1 MIKFLRHIR
10 YNLMEQNKTGKYL
23 KYAIGEIVLVVIGIL
38 IALQINNW
46 NENRKTHRKEVIL
59 AEQLLEDARADS
71 VFFQSR
77 ITFQKK
83 RDTLFNNL
91 INLSKQI
98 AVDSI
103 SKVELTSDP
112 FFFRL
117 AYQSNLI
124 NNNPDAYDL
133 IRHDSIKSKLREYK
147 AKYDYVVHSIELSNR
162 ISEEYGVPLQIKY
175 YKQLQMLSDQPVIGE
190 LKFTIEDEETVA
202 KFNLLRNYGV
212 NYLVQTQTFLKVNLE
227 LIKLLETYLEENL

>member
-1 MIKFLRHIR
+1 MIKFFRKIR
-10 YNLMEQNKTGKYL
+10 QNLLMENKTGKYL

-38 IALQINNW
+38 IALSINNW

-59 AEQLLEDARADS
+59 VEQLLEDARADS

-77 ITFQKK
+77 ITYQQI

-103 SKVELTSDP
+103 SKIEVNADP

-133 IRHDSIKSKLREYK
+133 ISHDSIKSKLREYK
-147 AKYDYVVHSIELSNR
+147 AKYDYVVHSIELNNR
-162 ISEEYGVPLQIKY
+162 ISEEFGLPLQIKY
-175 YKQLQMLSDQPVIGE
+175 YKQLQMISNQPVIGE
-190 LKFTIEDEETVA
+190 FRFSIEDEETVA
-202 KFNLLRNYGV
+202 KFDLLKNYGD
-212 NYLVQTQTFLKVNLE
+212 NYLVQTQSFLKVNLE
-227 LIKLLETYLEENL
+227 LINLLETYLEENL

>member
-1 MIKFLRHIR
+1 
-10 YNLMEQNKTGKYL
+10 MENKTGEYL

-38 IALQINNW
+38 IALSINNW
-46 NENRKTHRKEVIL
+46 NENKKTHRKEVIL

-77 ITFQKK
+77 ITHQQI

-103 SKVELTSDP
+103 SKIEVNADP

-133 IRHDSIKSKLREYK
+133 IRHDSIKNKLREYK

-162 ISEEYGVPLQIKY
+162 ISEEYGLPLQIKY
-175 YKQLQMLSDQPVIGE
+175 YKQLQS
-190 LKFTIEDEETVA
+190 
-202 KFNLLRNYGV
+202 
-212 NYLVQTQTFLKVNLE
+212 
-227 LIKLLETYLEENL
+227 

>member
-1 MIKFLRHIR
+1 MS
-10 YNLMEQNKTGKYL
+10 ENKTGKYL
-23 KYAIGEIVLVVIGIL
+23 KYAVGETLLVVIGIL

-46 NENRKTHRKEVIL
+46 NENRKTHRNEVKL

-77 ITFQKK
+77 ITHQQI

-103 SKVELTSDP
+103 SKIEVNADP

-133 IRHDSIKSKLREYK
+133 ISHDSVKSKLREYK
-147 AKYDYVVHSIELSNR
+147 AKYDYVVHSIELNNR
-162 ISEEYGVPLQIKY
+162 ISEEFGLPLQIKY
-175 YKQLQMLSDQPVIGE
+175 YKQLQMISNQPVIGE
-190 LKFTIEDEETVA
+190 LKFSIEDEETVA
-202 KFNLLRNYGV
+202 KFDLLKNYGD
-212 NYLVQTQTFLKVNLE
+212 NYLVQTQSFLKVNLE
-227 LIKLLETYLEENL
+227 LINLLETYLEENL